1 MFKNV
6 YLLKCIIQVL
16 TEVFQKSVPELLQ
29 VIKSVVGSIHGIDRL
44 WDLSGL
50 IPIPTCPLYQQCGWP
65 YTNSLPLTLYFCSCG
80 MEIMILPSRG
90 LYQDK

>member
-29 VIKSVVGSIHGIDRL
+29 VIKSVVGSKGSVVYMEYIGSGIYQAWFQSLLVPFTSSVAGPTQIHSL
-44 WDLSGL
+44 W
-50 IPIPTCPLYQQCGWP
+50 
-65 YTNSLPLTLYFCSCG
+65 
-80 MEIMILPSRG
+80 PSISAAVERR
-90 LYQDK
+90 